1 MNMKHLFHL
10 ILMFSALTLFADGPK
25 YIILFIG
32 DGLSTPQRMIA
43 EEFAAKTGHGKL
55 TINYLPNHAT
65 TRTASAD
72 SLVTDSAASG
82 TAIACGMKTN
92 NGRIG
97 LGPKLEPLTSVAEV
111 ARDAGRKVGIVTTVT
126 MNHATPASFYGH
138 RANRAQGYD
147 LGLDM
152 IASNFDFF
160 AGGGVSKRN
169 DKTAKSYKGDIY
181 ELAEKAGYEV
191 IDGDQAKIR
200 ALTPGSGKK
209 VMAFGAAEALPYAID
224 MPSGDLTLADYTKKA
239 LEMLEGPAGFF
250 LMVEGGS
257 IDWAGHAN
265 EAATNLREVLAF
277 DHAVRVGVDFAK
289 AHPGETLVV
298 VTGDHETGG
307 MTMGFAGTGYALY
320 VDRLAN
326 QKRSTAKFDEIL
338 TDRQIKVSNFTFE
351 DAKPLL
357 AKSFGFVFDDEK
369 SPLFIGQ
376 AELGELK
383 KAYDEGK
390 FPEAVRD
397 LVSKKT
403 GKEAP
408 DIKKFVKSLKK
419 AQVKATRFTFEEAMP
434 LLIESYG
441 FVSDDK
447 ESPLFLGKKELDE
460 LKKAYQAG
468 KLPDAARRLVSAKA
482 GVGWT
487 SGAHTGLPVLTTS
500 CGKGSERFTGLMEN
514 TDIARKLKALLR
526 EK

>member
-1 MNMKHLFHL
+1 MNMKRLL
-10 ILMFSALTLFADGPK
+10 ALVLMFSALALFAEGPK

-43 EEFAAKTGHGKL
+43 EEFALKTGHGQL
-55 TINYLPNHAT
+55 TVNHLPNHAT
-65 TRTASAD
+65 TRTVSAN

-82 TAIACGMKTN
+82 TAIACGEKTN

-97 LGPKLEPLTSVAEV
+97 MGPELEKLESVAEV
-111 ARDAGRKVGIVTTVT
+111 ARDQGRKVGIVTSVT

-138 RANRAQGYD
+138 RPHRGQSYD

-169 DKTAKSYKGDIY
+169 DKKAESYKGDIY

-200 ALTPGSGKK
+200 ALAPGKGKK
-209 VMAFGAAEALPYAID
+209 VMAFGAMGALPYAID
-224 MPSGDLTLADYTKKA
+224 MPPEDLTLADYTKKA
-239 LEMLEGPAGFF
+239 LEMLEGPNGFF

-277 DHAVRVGVDFAK
+277 DCAVRVGMDFAK
-289 AHPGETLVV
+289 KHPDETLIL

-320 VDRLAN
+320 VERLAN
-326 QKRSTAKFDEIL
+326 QKCSTGKFGEL
-338 TDRQIKVSNFTFE
+338 LKKAQKESSRFGFE
-351 DAKPLL
+351 DAKLLL
-357 AKSFGFVFDDEK
+357 AENYGFVFDDAK
-369 SPLFIGQ
+369 SPLF
-376 AELGELK
+376 
-383 KAYDEGK
+383 
-390 FPEAVRD
+390 
-397 LVSKKT
+397 
-403 GKEAP
+403 
-408 DIKKFVKSLKK
+408 VK
-419 AQVKATRFTFEEAMP
+419 
-434 LLIESYG
+434 
-441 FVSDDK
+441 D
-447 ESPLFLGKKELDE
+447 KELDE
-460 LKKAYQAG
+460 LKKAFDAG
-468 KLPDAARRLVSAKA
+468 KLPDAARRLISAKA

-500 CGKGSERFTGLMEN
+500 FGKGADRFTGLFEN
-514 TDIARKLKALLR
+514 VEISRRLKALLR